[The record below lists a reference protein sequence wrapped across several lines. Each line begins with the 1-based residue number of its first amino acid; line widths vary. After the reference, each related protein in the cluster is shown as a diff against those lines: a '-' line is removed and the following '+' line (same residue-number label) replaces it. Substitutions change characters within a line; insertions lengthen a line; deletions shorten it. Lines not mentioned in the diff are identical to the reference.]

1 MDNVLA
7 AVQENGLALK
17 DFPEWNR
24 NEEVVLAAVRQNP
37 YSFLFANDELRRNR
51 RFFLKAILTNG
62 SVLFSLPMDI
72 VKDSEMF
79 AYAAYSDKP
88 VALREE
94 RQAEAD
100 AFLKQKSTEL
110 QVAEMSLNRSLQPV
124 RRPIM
129 DFLDLKLIK
138 RYRKAFPL
146 GGRRSVHSKRNRKTR
161 RR

>member
-7 AVQENGLALK
+7 AVQENGLALN

-110 QVAEMSLNRSLQPV
+110 QVAEMSLNRSLPV

-146 GGRRSVHSKRNRKTR
+146 GGKRNRKTR

>member
-110 QVAEMSLNRSLQPV
+110 QVAEMSLNRSLPV

-146 GGRRSVHSKRNRKTR
+146 GGKRNRKTR

>member
-110 QVAEMSLNRSLQPV
+110 QVAEMSLNRSLPV

-138 RYRKAFPL
+138 RYRKVFPL
-146 GGRRSVHSKRNRKTR
+146 GGKRNRKTR